1 VAGFLDCHEPDY
13 STSARFILRLEDVT
27 TALSHYLDSVR
38 HNLRLDPLSQ
48 REVINELETHIEDE
62 LQDLKQAGLSEE
74 EAANTCIRLLGSA
87 KLVARQIYEAHS
99 QGTWRQT
106 LLASMP
112 HLLFGLIFALNWWQG
127 VSWLL
132 VMLVLV
138 LSAAV
143 YGWCRGKPTW
153 LFPWLGYSLLPVAVA
168 GLLLFYLPKGWA
180 WLAIVF
186 YIPLAAWLVYA
197 ITVQTIKKDWLYSS
211 LMLLPV
217 PIIIGWFIAVHLEG
231 RFPEFSM
238 ERLYDY
244 APRIGLSFL
253 VLAAAVATFIRL
265 RQRWLRVAILILS
278 GLLTLSL
285 IASHAWSRLGLP
297 AFIILILLT
306 LGIFLIPAL
315 LERRVRHSSTVAD
328 SEAKW

>member
-1 VAGFLDCHEPDY
+1 M
-13 STSARFILRLEDVT
+13 RLEEVT
-27 TALSHYLDSVR
+27 TALSHYLNSIKDS
-38 HNLRLDPLSQ
+38 LRLDPQSE

-132 VMLVLV
+132 VILVLV
-138 LSAAV
+138 LSTAV

-153 LFPWLGYSLLPVAVA
+153 LFPWLGYSLVPVAVA
-168 GLLLFYLPKGWA
+168 GLLLLYLPKGWA

-197 ITVQTIKKDWLYSS
+197 ITVQTIKKDWLYSA

-265 RQRWLRVAILILS
+265 RQRWLRVAILIVS
-278 GLLTLSL
+278 GLLTLTLVVSY
-285 IASHAWSRLGLP
+285 AWSHLGLP
-297 AFIILILLT
+297 AFLVLILLM

-315 LERRVRHSSTVAD
+315 LERRIRHSRYLVERSV
-328 SEAKW
+328 K